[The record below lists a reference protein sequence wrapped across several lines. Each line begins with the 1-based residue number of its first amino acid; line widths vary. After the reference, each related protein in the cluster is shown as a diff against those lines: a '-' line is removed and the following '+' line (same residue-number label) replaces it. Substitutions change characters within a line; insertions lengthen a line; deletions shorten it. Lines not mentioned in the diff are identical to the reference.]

1 MQTAVDL
8 ILVAP
13 FVIIFRN
20 VLFPAI
26 TLFLVA
32 DDVQEA
38 TLRAEELVFDHS
50 KSGLQEMD
58 SDSEN
63 EEDFLQRLQFYKEGR
78 QRAFS
83 GFSSNFDDYNE
94 VGDLNG
100 GEEPDE
106 EKEEPEEDK
115 EDSEEESEGSEE
127 SEGDRPDAEGGD
139 NNSTALQL
147 REHIL

>member
-20 VLFPAI
+20 VVFPAI

-50 KSGLQEMD
+50 KFGLQEMD
-58 SDSEN
+58 SDSED

-78 QRAFS
+78 QGAFS

-94 VGDLNG
+94 VGDFNG
-100 GEEPDE
+100 VEEPDE
-106 EKEEPEEDK
+106 EKEESEEDK
-115 EDSEEESEGSEE
+115 EDSEE
-127 SEGDRPDAEGGD
+127 SEGDRPDAEGGH
-139 NNSTALQL
+139 NNSTTLQL
-147 REHIL
+147 REYIL